1 MGFVKENGEEIFN
14 FNVWSS
20 GIWISTATGS
30 TAVMAAAGG
39 VPMDLSSSK
48 LQYMVRLRSKLVMW
62 HLETE
67 NDSIESRGSD
77 V

>member
-48 LQYMVRLRSKLVMW
+48 LQYMVRLTSKTDEGGLY
-62 HLETE
+62 
-67 NDSIESRGSD
+67 I
-77 V
+77 